1 MGDPRR
7 QGQEQRLS
15 PLAAPLRESARGVLL
30 IGAAADKIEAQLSV
44 AGLSRN
50 GDTALLTCGKLE
62 ARSPWRAAWRNPEI
76 PCCWLPPAPASINLK
91 ISSIVAANSSGWCE
105 HFQGGSVARLKTDW
119 ILFLTIVAMV
129 GFGLVMLYSASSA
142 VAELRYHV
150 APYYFVV
157 RQIGW
162 AALSFLVLMYFK
174 RMDYRRMNS
183 PAWAFSGLGIVLA
196 LLVMVYFVDPRQHRW
211 FKIAGVGSFQPS
223 EFAKPALILFLAYF
237 IARRAH
243 IINDRRTLKQAL
255 VAVLMLAFMVVVA
268 DLGTA
273 LVPVITAVIV
283 FWIAGL
289 EGATWRV
296 LSRSALLVAVAIG
309 SSGYRLGRVIAYVD
323 PDYTKIEMID
333 PHGVVKSYIQRSTSV
348 RDASYQPRQSKIAVG
363 TGGVLGVGLM
373 QGKQKLMFLPDAHTD
388 FIYATVGEELGLW
401 GATAVIVGFLV
412 ILWRG
417 ARLFVLAR
425 DDFGKYLALGVT
437 VSIVVQAFIN
447 MSVVLDMA
455 PTKGFPL
462 PMISFG
468 GSSLLSTLTS
478 LGMLLSVSEHEG

>member
-1 MGDPRR
+1 M
-7 QGQEQRLS
+7 
-15 PLAAPLRESARGVLL
+15 
-30 IGAAADKIEAQLSV
+30 
-44 AGLSRN
+44 
-50 GDTALLTCGKLE
+50 
-62 ARSPWRAAWRNPEI
+62 
-76 PCCWLPPAPASINLK
+76 
-91 ISSIVAANSSGWCE
+91 
-105 HFQGGSVARLKTDW
+105 ARLRTDW

-162 AALSFLVLMYFK
+162 AAVSFLVLMYFK

-183 PAWAFSGLGIVLA
+183 PDWAFSGLGIVLG
-196 LLVMVYFVDPRQHRW
+196 LLVIVYFVDARAHRW
-211 FKIAGVGSFQPS
+211 FRLPGVGSFQPS
-223 EFAKPALILFLAYF
+223 EFAMPALILFLAYF
-237 IARRAH
+237 LARRVH
-243 IINDRRTLKQAL
+243 IINDRRTLRQAA
-255 VAVLMLAFMVVVA
+255 VAVFMLAFMVVVA

-273 LVPVITAVIV
+273 LVPVITAVLV

-289 EGATWRV
+289 EWRYMLRV
-296 LSRSALLVAVAIG
+296 GLIGFALVVVAIC
-309 SSGYRLGRVIAYVD
+309 SRGYRLGRIIAYVD
-323 PDYTKIEMID
+323 PDYSKIEMID
-333 PHGVVKSYIQRSTSV
+333 PHGMLKNYIQRSSSV

-363 TGGVLGVGLM
+363 TGGVLGLGLM

-401 GATAVIVGFLV
+401 GSTAVIIGFLV

-417 ARLFVLAR
+417 ARLFLLAR
-425 DDFGKYLALGVT
+425 DDFGKYLALGIT
-437 VSIVVQAFIN
+437 LSIVVQAFIN

-468 GSSLLSTLTS
+468 GSSLLSTLAS

>member
-1 MGDPRR
+1 M
-7 QGQEQRLS
+7 
-15 PLAAPLRESARGVLL
+15 
-30 IGAAADKIEAQLSV
+30 
-44 AGLSRN
+44 
-50 GDTALLTCGKLE
+50 
-62 ARSPWRAAWRNPEI
+62 
-76 PCCWLPPAPASINLK
+76 
-91 ISSIVAANSSGWCE
+91 
-105 HFQGGSVARLKTDW
+105 ARLKTDW

-150 APYYFVV
+150 APYYFVL

-162 AALSFLVLMYFK
+162 AAFSFLVLMYFK
-174 RMDYRRMNS
+174 RTDYRRMNS
-183 PAWAFSGLGIVLA
+183 STWAFSGLGTVLA
-196 LLVMVYFVDPRQHRW
+196 LLVMVYFADPRTHRW

-243 IINDRRTLKQAL
+243 IINDRRTLQQAM
-255 VAVLMLAFMVVVA
+255 VAILMLAFMVVVA

-273 LVPVITAVIV
+273 LVPVITAVLV

-289 EGATWRV
+289 EWRYMARIIALGV
-296 LSRSALLVAVAIG
+296 LLVAIAIF
-309 SSGYRLGRVIAYVD
+309 SRGYRLGRIVAYVD
-323 PDYTKIEMID
+323 PDYSKLELID
-333 PHGVVKSYIQRSTSV
+333 PHGWVKSYIQRSTSV
-348 RDASYQPRQSKIAVG
+348 RDASYQPKQSKIAVG
-363 TGGVLGVGLM
+363 TGGIFGVGLM

-401 GATAVIVGFLV
+401 GATAVIAGFLV

-437 VSIVVQAFIN
+437 LSVVVQALIN
-447 MSVVLDMA
+447 ISVVLDMA